1 MPLSGHAIER
11 ARCATISVMDAAGAT
26 GLQRGDSRRV
36 LRAVVSLAAFVGL
49 AYMLLISV
57 VLAAI
62 KCGDSCD
69 GAVVGPE
76 HWQWT
81 TQLVLAAV
89 GSVLGATALVL
100 GFTAKVLL
108 YRALLVLSL
117 VCALAW
123 LLWVLGFGAF

>member
-1 MPLSGHAIER
+1 MCHHLDHGCG
-11 ARCATISVMDAAGAT
+11 RCD

-62 KCGDSCD
+62 KCGDNCD

-100 GFTAKVLL
+100 GFTAKVLV

-117 VCALAW
+117 VCVLAW